1 MRLFLIR
8 HADAEAGEPDELRRL
23 SRKGREQAEALAKR
37 LAAAGVQADVVLTSP
52 LLRAR
57 ETGQA
62 LAVALGSS
70 NEPNEALAPGA
81 TADGVRSAVEGRGQT
96 VIVVGHQPDCG
107 KIAAELGDGIEPPFP
122 PAGMVELQLPAPG
135 TS

>member
-1 MRLFLIR
+1 LRLLLIR

-23 SRKGREQAEALAKR
+23 SRKGREQAQALGKR
-37 LAAAGVQADVVLTSP
+37 LAAAGVRADAILTSP

-62 LAVALGSS
+62 LADALGSS
-70 NEPNEALAPGA
+70 TEPSDALAPGA
-81 TADGVRSAVEGRGQT
+81 TAEGVRTAVEGRGQT
-96 VIVVGHQPDCG
+96 VIVVGHQPDCS
-107 KIAAELGDGIEPPFP
+107 KIAAELFDGIEPPFP
-122 PAGMVELQLPAPG
+122 PAGLVELHLPAPG

>member
-1 MRLFLIR
+1 LRLFLIR

-23 SRKGREQAEALAKR
+23 SRKGREQAQALGKR
-37 LAAAGVQADVVLTSP
+37 LAAAGVRADAILTSP

-62 LAVALGSS
+62 LADALGSS
-70 NEPNEALAPGA
+70 SEPSDALAPGA
-81 TADGVRSAVEGRGQT
+81 TAEGVRTAVEGRGQT
-96 VIVVGHQPDCG
+96 VIAVGHQPDCS

-122 PAGMVELQLPAPG
+122 PAGLVELQLPAPG

>member
-8 HADAEAGEPDELRRL
+8 HADAAAGEPDELRRL
-23 SRKGREQAEALAKR
+23 SRKGREQAQALGNR
-37 LAAAGVQADVVLTSP
+37 LAEAGVRADAVVTSP

-62 LAVALGSS
+62 LADAIGSS
-70 NEPNEALAPGA
+70 TEPSDALAPGA
-81 TADGVRSAVEGRGQT
+81 TAEGVRSAVEGRGQT
-96 VIVVGHQPDCG
+96 VIVVGHQPDCS
-107 KIAAELGDGIEPPFP
+107 KIAAELGDGTEPPFP
-122 PAGMVELQLPAPG
+122 PAGIVELQLPAPG